1 MVYNVHKIH
10 IYKPYIYEHNYILTP
25 TVYYTKNNDELRQT
39 YVLRICINQ
48 IVNEYYIIYIYI

>member
-10 IYKPYIYEHNYILTP
+10 IYINHIYEHNYIPTP

-39 YVLRICINQ
+39 YVY
-48 IVNEYYIIYIYI
+48 V